1 MTHPVPRS
9 EASLFDLLA
18 TRARSES
25 DGRLVVDVVCGM
37 VIVIATAVMRFALWP
52 IAIGVGV
59 ALMAYGLW
67 GISDRE
73 LQDRTSD
80 PRSRAAIALTA
91 ARVVCVAVGCIAAL
105 VVAFG
110 GLRFLLGTWIS

>member
-1 MTHPVPRS
+1 QRAVSTRDRPESSLDARPRNRGDGSTRRSRRSSRDRKSPFVVQITRPDRFVRFAMTHPVPRS

-52 IAIGVGV
+52 IAIGV
-59 ALMAYGLW
+59 
-67 GISDRE
+67 
-73 LQDRTSD
+73 
-80 PRSRAAIALTA
+80 
-91 ARVVCVAVGCIAAL
+91 
-105 VVAFG
+105 
-110 GLRFLLGTWIS
+110 